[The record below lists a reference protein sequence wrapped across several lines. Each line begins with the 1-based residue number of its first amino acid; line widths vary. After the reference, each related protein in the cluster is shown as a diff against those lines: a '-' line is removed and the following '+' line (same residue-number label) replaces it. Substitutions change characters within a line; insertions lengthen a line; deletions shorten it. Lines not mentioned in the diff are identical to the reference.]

1 MRKSFTIELFGF
13 KILSF
18 KWDNDKDFPKKLI
31 RIKKPKEE
39 NKEIKQPSQQ
49 LYYGTIRPD
58 LKELYKKEK
67 VPKILVT
74 CEGCGGKTYD
84 TDINYCSD
92 CGNPTCPNCDNYD
105 IQEEKHY
112 CNDCWSKKGSVK

>member
-39 NKEIKQPSQQ
+39 NKEIIPSSSRSFSRS
-49 LYYGTIRPD
+49 T
-58 LKELYKKEK
+58 
-67 VPKILVT
+67 
-74 CEGCGGKTYD
+74 
-84 TDINYCSD
+84 
-92 CGNPTCPNCDNYD
+92 
-105 IQEEKHY
+105 
-112 CNDCWSKKGSVK
+112 